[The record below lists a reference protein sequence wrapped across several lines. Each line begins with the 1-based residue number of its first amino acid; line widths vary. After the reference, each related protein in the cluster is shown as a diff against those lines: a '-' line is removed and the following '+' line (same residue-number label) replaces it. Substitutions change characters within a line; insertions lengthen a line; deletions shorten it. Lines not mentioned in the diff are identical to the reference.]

1 MGTRHEGGRELPKQL
16 IKDIRPG
23 EEVRSIFF
31 TQRKELRKT
40 RRGDLYISLELTD
53 RSGSVE
59 AKIWDQ
65 VAKYK
70 DSFSEK
76 EFVAIN
82 GRAGVYQD
90 QLQLE
95 VKTIRRCREEEVD
108 LESFLRKSK
117 ADPVELE
124 ETLRL
129 LVSELKEHNLRA
141 LLGLLLEDESFME
154 RFRRAPAAKSYH
166 HPYLGGLLEHT
177 VSVALICDKVCIL
190 YPGIDRDL
198 LICAAILHDVGKVKE
213 LEYGRAILYSD
224 EGRFLGHLVLG
235 DEMVRELVRNMP
247 GFPEELEMRLRHAI
261 LSHHGELEWGSPKQ
275 PMTME
280 ALLLHHVDNLD
291 AKANSFMEVAE
302 RRLDGDGK
310 WTDMRNLFKRPLY
323 VPKAMEQEMELPLE
337 EATPY

>member
-1 MGTRHEGGRELPKQL
+1 MSKQL

-23 EEVRSIFF
+23 EEVKSIFF

-40 RRGDLYISLELTD
+40 RRGDPYISLELAD

-65 VAKYK
+65 VARYK

-76 EFVAIN
+76 EFVAVN

-90 QLQLE
+90 RLQLE
-95 VKTIRRCREEEVD
+95 IKTIRRCREEEVD
-108 LESFLRKSK
+108 LDQFLRKAES
-117 ADPVELE
+117 DPVELE

-129 LVSELKEHNLRA
+129 MVSEFRQRSLRE
-141 LLGLLLEDESFME
+141 LLQRLLDDESFME
-154 RFRRAPAAKSYH
+154 KFRRAPAAKSYH

-177 VSVALICDKVCIL
+177 VSVALMCEKVCDL
-190 YPGIDRDL
+190 YPGVDREL
-198 LICAAILHDVGKVKE
+198 LLAAAILHDAGKVRE
-213 LEYGRAILYSD
+213 LEYRRSILYSD

-235 DEMVRELVRNMP
+235 DEMVREMARAVP
-247 GFPEELEMRLRHAI
+247 GFPPELEMRLRHAI

-275 PMTME
+275 PMTLE
-280 ALLLHHVDNLD
+280 ALILHHVDNLD
-291 AKANSFMEVAE
+291 AKLNSFLEVTG
-302 RRLDGDGK
+302 RRGEGEGR

-323 VPKAMEQEMELPLE
+323 VPKSMEQEMEVPVE
-337 EATPY
+337 EGAVL

>member
-1 MGTRHEGGRELPKQL
+1 MELPKQL
-16 IKDIRPG
+16 IKDIQPG
-23 EEVRSIFF
+23 EEVKSVFF

-40 RRGDLYISLELTD
+40 RRGDLYISLELAD

-76 EFVAIN
+76 EFVAVN

-95 VKTIRRCREEEVD
+95 IKTIRRCREEEVD
-108 LESFLRKSK
+108 LEQFLRKAT
-117 ADPVELE
+117 ADLVELE

-129 LVSELKEHNLRA
+129 MVSELKERNLRE
-141 LLGLLLEDESFME
+141 LLGRLLEDEDFME

-177 VSVALICDKVCIL
+177 VSVALVCDKICSL
-190 YPGIDRDL
+190 YPGVDREL
-198 LICAAILHDVGKVKE
+198 LISAAILHDVGKIKE

-235 DEMVRELVRNMP
+235 DEMLRELIQSMP
-247 GFPEELEMRLRHAI
+247 GFPPELEMRLRHAI
-261 LSHHGELEWGSPKQ
+261 LSHHGELEWGSPSS
-275 PMTME
+275 P
-280 ALLLHHVDNLD
+280 
-291 AKANSFMEVAE
+291 
-302 RRLDGDGK
+302 
-310 WTDMRNLFKRPLY
+310 
-323 VPKAMEQEMELPLE
+323 
-337 EATPY
+337 

>member
-1 MGTRHEGGRELPKQL
+1 MSKQL

-23 EEVRSIFF
+23 EEVKSIFF

-40 RRGDLYISLELTD
+40 RRGDPYISLELAD

-65 VAKYK
+65 VARYK

-76 EFVAIN
+76 EFVAVN

-90 QLQLE
+90 RLQLE
-95 VKTIRRCREEEVD
+95 IKTIRRCREEEVD
-108 LESFLRKSK
+108 LDQFLRKAES
-117 ADPVELE
+117 DPVELE

-129 LVSELKEHNLRA
+129 MVSEFRQRSLRE
-141 LLGLLLEDESFME
+141 LLQRLLDDESFME
-154 RFRRAPAAKSYH
+154 KFRRAPAAKSYH

-177 VSVALICDKVCIL
+177 VSVALMCEKVCDL
-190 YPGIDRDL
+190 YPGVDREL
-198 LICAAILHDVGKVKE
+198 LLAAAILHDAGKVRE
-213 LEYGRAILYSD
+213 LEYRRSILYSD

-235 DEMVRELVRNMP
+235 DEMVREIARAVP
-247 GFPEELEMRLRHAI
+247 GFPPELEMRLRHAI

-275 PMTME
+275 PMTLE
-280 ALLLHHVDNLD
+280 ALILHHVDNLD
-291 AKANSFMEVAE
+291 AKLNSFLEVTG
-302 RRLDGDGK
+302 RRGEGEGR

-323 VPKAMEQEMELPLE
+323 VPKSMEQEMEVPVE
-337 EATPY
+337 EGAVL

>member
-1 MGTRHEGGRELPKQL
+1 MPKQL
-16 IKDIRPG
+16 IKDIQPG
-23 EEVRSIFF
+23 EEVKSVFF

-40 RRGDLYISLELTD
+40 RRGDLYISLELAD

-76 EFVAIN
+76 EFVAVN

-95 VKTIRRCREEEVD
+95 IKTIRRCREEEVD
-108 LESFLRKSK
+108 LEQFLRKAR
-117 ADPVELE
+117 ADLVELE

-129 LVSELKEHNLRA
+129 MVSELKERNLRE
-141 LLGLLLEDESFME
+141 LLGRLLEDEDFME

-177 VSVALICDKVCIL
+177 VSVALVCDKICSL
-190 YPGIDRDL
+190 YPGVDREL
-198 LICAAILHDVGKVKE
+198 LISAAILHDVGKIKE

-235 DEMVRELVRNMP
+235 DEMLRELIQEMP
-247 GFPEELEMRLRHAI
+247 GFPPELEMRLRHAI

-280 ALLLHHVDNLD
+280 ALILHHVDNLD
-291 AKANSFMEVAE
+291 AKANSFLEVTE
-302 RRLDGDGK
+302 RRIEGDGR

-323 VPKAMEQEMELPLE
+323 VPKAIDQERDLPLE
-337 EATPY
+337 EEGAPF

>member
-1 MGTRHEGGRELPKQL
+1 LPKQF

-23 EEVRSIFF
+23 EEVKSVFF

-40 RRGDLYISLELTD
+40 RRGDPYISLELAD

-76 EFVAIN
+76 EFVAVN
-82 GRAGVYQD
+82 GRAGIYQD

-95 VKTIRRCREEEVD
+95 IKTIRRCREEEVD
-108 LESFLRKSK
+108 LEQFLRKAR
-117 ADPVELE
+117 ADLVELE

-129 LVSELKEHNLRA
+129 LVSELKERNLRE
-141 LLGLLLEDESFME
+141 LLDRLLEDEGFME

-177 VSVALICDKVCIL
+177 VSVALVCDKVCNL
-190 YPGIDRDL
+190 YPGVDREL
-198 LICAAILHDVGKVKE
+198 LISAAILHDVGKIKE

-235 DEMVRELVRNMP
+235 DEMVRELIQDMP
-247 GFPEELEMRLRHAI
+247 GFPPELEMRLRHAI

-280 ALLLHHVDNLD
+280 ALILHHVDNLD

-302 RRLDGDGK
+302 RRIEGDGR

-323 VPKAMEQEMELPLE
+323 VPKAIDQERDLPLE
-337 EATPY
+337 EGAPY

>member
-1 MGTRHEGGRELPKQL
+1 MSKQL

-23 EEVRSIFF
+23 EDVKSIFF

-40 RRGDLYISLELTD
+40 RRGDPYISLELAD
-53 RSGSVE
+53 CSGSVE

-70 DSFSEK
+70 DSFGEK
-76 EFVAIN
+76 EFVAVN

-95 VKTIRRCREEEVD
+95 IRTIRRCREEEVD
-108 LESFLRKSK
+108 LDQFLRKAKS
-117 ADPVELE
+117 DPVELE

-129 LVSELKEHNLRA
+129 MVSEFKQRNLRE
-141 LLGLLLEDESFME
+141 LLTRLLDDEAFME
-154 RFRRAPAAKSYH
+154 KFRKAPAAKSYH

-177 VSVALICDKVCIL
+177 ASVALMCEKVCDL
-190 YPGIDRDL
+190 YPGVDREL
-198 LICAAILHDVGKVKE
+198 LVSAAILHDAGKVKE
-213 LEYGRAILYSD
+213 LEYRRSILYSD

-235 DEMVRELVRNMP
+235 DEMVRELIQAVP
-247 GFPEELEMRLRHAI
+247 GFPPELEMRLRHAI

-275 PMTME
+275 PMTLE
-280 ALLLHHVDNLD
+280 ALILHHVDNLD
-291 AKANSFMEVAE
+291 AKLNSFLEVTE
-302 RRLDGDGK
+302 RRVEGEGR

-323 VPKAMEQEMELPLE
+323 VPKAIEQEMELPMEE
-337 EATPY
+337 EAMF

>member
-1 MGTRHEGGRELPKQL
+1 LPKQF

-23 EEVRSIFF
+23 EEVKSVFF

-40 RRGDLYISLELTD
+40 RRGDPYISLELAD

-76 EFVAIN
+76 EFVAVN
-82 GRAGVYQD
+82 GRAGIYQD

-95 VKTIRRCREEEVD
+95 IKTIRRCREEEVD
-108 LESFLRKSK
+108 LEQFLRKAR
-117 ADPVELE
+117 ADLVELE

-129 LVSELKEHNLRA
+129 LVSELKERNLCE
-141 LLGLLLEDESFME
+141 LLGRLLEDEGFME

-177 VSVALICDKVCIL
+177 VSVALVCDKVCNL
-190 YPGIDRDL
+190 YPGVDREL
-198 LICAAILHDVGKVKE
+198 LISAAILHDVGKVKE

-235 DEMVRELVRNMP
+235 DEMVRELIQDMP
-247 GFPEELEMRLRHAI
+247 GFPPELEMRLRHAI

-280 ALLLHHVDNLD
+280 ALILHHVDNLD

-302 RRLDGDGK
+302 RRIEGDGR

-323 VPKAMEQEMELPLE
+323 VPKAIDQERDLPLE
-337 EATPY
+337 EGAPY

>member
-1 MGTRHEGGRELPKQL
+1 MELPKQL

-23 EEVRSIFF
+23 EEVKSVFF

-40 RRGDLYISLELTD
+40 RRGDLYISLELAD

-76 EFVAIN
+76 EFVAVN

-95 VKTIRRCREEEVD
+95 IKTIRRCREEEVD
-108 LESFLRKSK
+108 LEQFLRKAT
-117 ADPVELE
+117 ADLVELE

-129 LVSELKEHNLRA
+129 MVSELKERNLRE
-141 LLGLLLEDESFME
+141 LLGRLLEDEDFME

-177 VSVALICDKVCIL
+177 VSVALVCDKICSL
-190 YPGIDRDL
+190 YPGVDREL
-198 LICAAILHDVGKVKE
+198 LISAAILHDVGKIKE

-235 DEMVRELVRNMP
+235 DEMLRELIQSMP
-247 GFPEELEMRLRHAI
+247 GFPPELEMRLRHAI

-280 ALLLHHVDNLD
+280 ALILHHVDNLD
-291 AKANSFMEVAE
+291 AKANSFLEVTE
-302 RRLDGDGK
+302 RRIEGDGR

-323 VPKAMEQEMELPLE
+323 VPKAINQERDLPLE
-337 EATPY
+337 EGAPF

>member
-1 MGTRHEGGRELPKQL
+1 MELSKQF

-23 EEVRSIFF
+23 EEVKSVFF

-40 RRGDLYISLELTD
+40 RRGDLYISLELAD

-76 EFVAIN
+76 EFVAVN
-82 GRAGVYQD
+82 GRAGIYQD

-95 VKTIRRCREEEVD
+95 IKTIRRCREEEVD
-108 LESFLRKSK
+108 LEQFLRKAR
-117 ADPVELE
+117 ADLVELE

-129 LVSELKEHNLRA
+129 QVSELKERNLRE
-141 LLGLLLEDESFME
+141 LLGRLLEDEGFME

-177 VSVALICDKVCIL
+177 VSVALVCDKVCNL
-190 YPGIDRDL
+190 YPGVDREL
-198 LICAAILHDVGKVKE
+198 LISAAILHDVGKIKE

-235 DEMVRELVRNMP
+235 DEMVRELIQDMP
-247 GFPEELEMRLRHAI
+247 GFPPELEMRLRHAI

-280 ALLLHHVDNLD
+280 ALILHHVDNLD

-302 RRLDGDGK
+302 RRIEGDGR

-323 VPKAMEQEMELPLE
+323 VPKAIDQERDLPLE
-337 EATPY
+337 EGAPY